1 MLRLWWLL
9 HLSTGDGEYC
19 NRFTSFLQ
27 MIGRN
32 LRWIPYAGVCCQCLL
47 VGPESANDLY
57 PFPFGPACLALFRW
71 FHVTTLQIFALCSS

>member
-32 LRWIPYAGVCCQCLL
+32 LRWIPYAGFVVSAYWSVQNPPMTCILSLL
-47 VGPESANDLY
+47 GQRV
-57 PFPFGPACLALFRW
+57 
-71 FHVTTLQIFALCSS
+71 